1 VAGDISVPTTTLD
14 ELMWEEARLFETAE
28 ARLGQPYAMARE
40 ATLLLTTFVG
50 GIQADRTVFIRC
62 LALMKKHFTLAV
74 VSIARRHHVQAM
86 MNLRQ
91 VIEAASNAA
100 YALGTPAADYVE
112 PVTGLAMDSKEVS
125 KRSYAWLDANYP
137 TMSDDLKGIK
147 DHLNDTSS
155 HFNLV
160 QSGRIV
166 GDEPKNGVWETGFF
180 DEEDDHLS
188 HIDLWSI
195 THAAL
200 ASLALFE
207 AVRLKHGGYF
217 PAADLEER
225 AIQLHDDWQT
235 LAKGMMETPRHK
247 AATLIAEEAAAKK
260 AAAKGKP

>member
-112 PVTGLAMDSKEVS
+112 P
-125 KRSYAWLDANYP
+125 
-137 TMSDDLKGIK
+137 SDWARDGFQRGQQAILRVAGCQLS
-147 DHLNDTSS
+147 DN
-155 HFNLV
+155 V
-160 QSGRIV
+160 GRPE
-166 GDEPKNGVWETGFF
+166 G
-180 DEEDDHLS
+180 H
-188 HIDLWSI
+188 
-195 THAAL
+195 
-200 ASLALFE
+200 
-207 AVRLKHGGYF
+207 
-217 PAADLEER
+217 
-225 AIQLHDDWQT
+225 
-235 LAKGMMETPRHK
+235 
-247 AATLIAEEAAAKK
+247 
-260 AAAKGKP
+260 